1 MSIINFAVAEP
12 LEQKINSAV
21 KEYGF
26 ASKAEFFRFLAINF
40 FNTNKSL
47 PLDND
52 FEIAYLVDKIEKAA
66 NEKFGG
72 KILPSIK
79 DQLADL

>member
-1 MSIINFAVAEP
+1 MSIVNFAVAKP
-12 LEQKINSAV
+12 LEQKINNAI

-40 FNTNKSL
+40 LNTNQGL
-47 PLDND
+47 PLEND
-52 FEIAYLVDKIEKAA
+52 IEIACLVDKIEKAA
-66 NEKFGG
+66 NKKFSG
-72 KILPSIK
+72 KTLPSIK

>member
-12 LEQKINSAV
+12 LEQKINNAV

-40 FNTNKSL
+40 FNINQSL

-52 FEIAYLVDKIEKAA
+52 SEIAYLVDKIEKVA

-72 KILPSIK
+72 KTLPSIK

>member
-12 LEQKINSAV
+12 LEQKINNAV

-40 FNTNKSL
+40 FNTNQSL

-52 FEIAYLVDKIEKAA
+52 SEIACLVDKIEKAA
-66 NEKFGG
+66 NERFGG
-72 KILPSIK
+72 KTLPSIK
-79 DQLADL
+79 DQLANL